1 MKLEASH
8 LDFGYRGHRVG
19 SDVSLSLEA
28 GEVLCLLGPNGS
40 GKTTLFKTLLGLLS
54 PQGGR
59 VLIGGTDLRQKQRDE
74 VARLVSYVPQ
84 AHAAFFPFTVR
95 EVVLMGRTAHLGV
108 FSSPSRRDREAAQS
122 VIERMGL
129 GQLAGSIYTRISGG
143 ERQLALIARAL
154 AQDARIIV
162 MDEPTAN
169 LDFGNQV
176 RVLEQIRSLAAAGM
190 GVLLST
196 HDPDHAFV
204 CADRVAMLHEGRLA
218 RTGAPADAITS
229 ESLRQLYG
237 VEVVVTE
244 VDLGAGM
251 RRSSCLPVLAR
262 PGSPANLND
271 GLPRVP
277 ACPVTPV

>member
-8 LDFGYRGHRVG
+8 LDFGYGARRVG
-19 SDVSLSLEA
+19 ANVSLSLEA

-40 GKTTLFKTLLGLLS
+40 GKTTLFKTLLGLL
-54 PQGGR
+54 PPLGGQI
-59 VLIGGTDLRQKQRDE
+59 LIDGMDLQRRKRGE
-74 VARLVSYVPQ
+74 VAQRVSYVPQ
-84 AHAAFFPFTVR
+84 AHAAYFPFTVR

-108 FSSPSRRDREAAQS
+108 FSSPSRRDREIAQTA
-122 VIERMGL
+122 IERMR
-129 GQLAGSIYTRISGG
+129 LAHLADSIYTRISGG

-176 RVLEQIRSLAAAGM
+176 RVMEHIQALTRTGM

-196 HDPDHAFV
+196 HDPDQAFI

-218 RTGAPADAITS
+218 HTGAPAEAITA

-237 VEVVVTE
+237 VGVEVAQVETGS
-244 VDLGAGM
+244 GA
-251 RRSSCLPVLAR
+251 RRTACIPLLQERRQAAR
-262 PGSPANLND
+262 
-271 GLPRVP
+271 
-277 ACPVTPV
+277 

>member
-1 MKLEASH
+1 MKLEAKQ

-19 SDVSLSLEA
+19 SDVSLALQA

-40 GKTTLFKTLLGLLS
+40 GKTTLFKTLLGLL
-54 PQGGR
+54 PAQGGA
-59 VLIGGTDLRQKQRDE
+59 VLMDDRDLKLRARDE

-95 EVVLMGRTAHLGV
+95 DVVLMGRTSHLGV
-108 FSSPSRRDREAAQS
+108 FSSPSRRDREIAQAA
-122 VIERMGL
+122 IERMRL
-129 GQLAGSIYTRISGG
+129 AQLADSVYTRVSGG

-154 AQDARIIV
+154 AQEAQVVV

-176 RVLEQIRSLAAAGM
+176 RVLQHIQSLAHSGI

-204 CADRVAMLHEGRLA
+204 CADRVAVLHDGHLA
-218 RTGAPADAITS
+218 RLGTPDDVITAEVLKS
-229 ESLRQLYG
+229 IYG
-237 VEVVVTE
+237 VNAVVTRVPLE
-244 VDLGAGM
+244 GGRE
-251 RRSSCLPVLAR
+251 RRVCLPVV
-262 PGSPANLND
+262 D
-271 GLPRVP
+271 GEKH
-277 ACPVTPV
+277 